1 MSGYIRAA
9 MEAVSPKHSP
19 RNSPG
24 DEASSLLLF
33 ARALDFAAR
42 KHAHQRRKGE
52 LAEPYINHLAEV
64 ARLLA
69 AATQGRDAI
78 VTVAGIL
85 HDTLEDT
92 ATTYDELAA
101 EFGSEIADLVREVSD
116 DTTKTR
122 AERKRL
128 QILHAAKSS
137 KRAKMIKLADK
148 TSNLH
153 SIVNSPPDGWDLAR
167 KKEYFDW
174 ARRVVEGCRGVS
186 PYLEGEFDR
195 AWQLGA
201 NRFGLDTG

>member
-1 MSGYIRAA
+1 MSA
-9 MEAVSPKHSP
+9 
-19 RNSPG
+19 RNSTRNSRG
-24 DEASSLLLF
+24 AEATALLLF

-42 KHAHQRRKGE
+42 KHVHQRRKGE

-69 AATQGRDAI
+69 AATEGRDAV

-92 ATTYDELAA
+92 ATSYDELAA
-101 EFGSEIADLVREVSD
+101 EFGDEIAALVREVSD
-116 DTTKTR
+116 DTTKSRT
-122 AERKRL
+122 ERKQL
-128 QILHAAKSS
+128 QILQTAKAS

-153 SIVNSPPDGWDLAR
+153 SIINSPPRGWDLAR

-174 ARRVVEGCRGVS
+174 ARRVADGCRGVS
-186 PYLEGEFDR
+186 AYLEEEFDR
-195 AWQLGA
+195 AWRLGTSRLGKA
-201 NRFGLDTG
+201 GE

>member
-1 MSGYIRAA
+1 MPA
-9 MEAVSPKHSP
+9 K
-19 RNSPG
+19 NSDRIARG
-24 DEASSLLLF
+24 DEDASLLLF

-42 KHAHQRRKGE
+42 KHVHQRRKGE

-69 AATQGRDAI
+69 AATRGRDAI

-101 EFGSEIADLVREVSD
+101 EFGNEIAALVREVSD

-137 KRAKMIKLADK
+137 KRTKMIKLADK
-148 TSNLH
+148 ASNLN
-153 SIVNSPPDGWDLAR
+153 SIINSPPHGWDLAR

-174 ARRVVEGCRGVS
+174 ARRVVEGCRGAS
-186 PYLEGEFDR
+186 PYLEEEFDR
-195 AWQLGA
+195 AWRLGA
-201 NRFGLDTG
+201 DRFGLSGD

>member
-1 MSGYIRAA
+1 MSA
-9 MEAVSPKHSP
+9 K
-19 RNSPG
+19 NSERIARG
-24 DEASSLLLF
+24 SEDASLLLF

-42 KHAHQRRKGE
+42 KHVHQRRKGE

-69 AATQGRDAI
+69 AATQGRDAV
-78 VTVAGIL
+78 VTVAGML

-101 EFGSEIADLVREVSD
+101 EFGNEIAALVREVSD

-128 QILHAAKSS
+128 QILHAEKSS

-153 SIVNSPPDGWDLAR
+153 SIVNSPPHGWDLAR

-186 PYLEGEFDR
+186 PYLEEEFDR

-201 NRFGLDTG
+201 DRFQLTRK

>member
-1 MSGYIRAA
+1 MGKKRKAP
-9 MEAVSPKHSP
+9 AVDVP
-19 RNSPG
+19 
-24 DEASSLLLF
+24 LLLF

-42 KHAHQRRKGE
+42 KHVHQRRKGE

-69 AATQGRDAI
+69 AATEGRDAV

-101 EFGSEIADLVREVSD
+101 EFGDEIAALVREVSD
-116 DTTKTR
+116 DTSKTQM
-122 AERKRL
+122 ERKRL
-128 QILHAAKSS
+128 QILHTARAS

-153 SIVNSPPDGWDLAR
+153 SIINSPPRGWDQAR
-167 KKEYFDW
+167 KREYFEW
-174 ARRVVEGCRGVS
+174 ARHVAEGCRGVNV
-186 PYLEGEFDR
+186 YLEEEFDR
-195 AWQLGA
+195 AWRLGTS
-201 NRFGLDTG
+201 RFDTTGE

>member
-1 MSGYIRAA
+1 MSA
-9 MEAVSPKHSP
+9 K
-19 RNSPG
+19 NSDRIARG
-24 DEASSLLLF
+24 GEDASLLLF

-78 VTVAGIL
+78 VTVAGML

-92 ATTYDELAA
+92 ATSYDELAA
-101 EFGSEIADLVREVSD
+101 EFGNEIAALVREVSD

-153 SIVNSPPDGWDLAR
+153 SIVNSPPRGWDLAR

-186 PYLEGEFDR
+186 LYLEEEFDR
-195 AWQLGA
+195 AWRLGA
-201 NRFGLDTG
+201 ERFGLPGD